1 MPALPF
7 LIQGHSLSWSCATL
21 KCPGACLSLAETT
34 WWNHCNIP
42 PGTPL
47 PGTGTS
53 EFHPGQLI
61 TPFRSKAVAIYKAN
75 VFVKGLSNYFSP
87 DPALTIAGLRSC
99 LCLDIRE
106 SCGDGGSELF
116 SCPACFFH
124 VLELQVCTFW
134 VTMFLFCFDHT
145 TRFPLY
151 YRVLVVRIICTS
163 LVLKHL
169 YFRFSSG
176 HC

>member
-106 SCGDGGSELF
+106 RAVVMEALNFSVVLRVSFMFWNSRYAPFGWPCFCSVLITQQDSPCITGS
-116 SCPACFFH
+116 
-124 VLELQVCTFW
+124 
-134 VTMFLFCFDHT
+134 
-145 TRFPLY
+145 
-151 YRVLVVRIICTS
+151 
-163 LVLKHL
+163 
-169 YFRFSSG
+169 
-176 HC
+176 